1 MLTGR
6 ALVQTVKQVDP
17 MKSGIYTLPLVL
29 SLVVSSIASGVI
41 TQKIGYYVPS
51 MLAAPAIMSIGEGL
65 LSTLDGDSPTSH
77 WVAFQFLAGF
87 GLGFGMQ
94 TSGLAI
100 QTVLP
105 REDVSTGIAINFFVQ
120 QLGGAVFTSVGQT
133 ILTNMLVSQLSGL
146 PGFNAEL
153 IVKEGA
159 TELAAM
165 VPPEDVHLV
174 LGAYNNACRHI
185 FWASMGLA
193 FASLLCAFGME
204 WRSIKKGR
212 NGPPGPPGAPRPGP
226 PGPSPAES
234 SGPDI
239 EAGPTPGK
247 PFFDGASGRKKSK
260 SARRESILRPKSKA
274 ESKTEKRRT
283 RSEGGKQAVLSKPNP
298 DKSSSQRP
306 KSSAGVSLTDE
317 RKDELLAGALRDWAR
332 YSRAQQAEKKGK
344 EDNNHN
350 KRGDGGRKEKAG
362 KKSGEEEKRGRDEK
376 KKDRKNPDL
385 DDV

>member
-1 MLTGR
+1 MGRFKILTR
-6 ALVQTVKQVDP
+6 RVLVQTVKQVDP

-29 SLVVSSIASGVI
+29 SLVVSSIASGGI

-51 MLAAPAIMSIGEGL
+51 MLVAPAIMSIGEGL

-105 REDVSTGIAINFFVQ
+105 REDISTGIAINFFVQ

-133 ILTNMLVSQLSGL
+133 ILTNMLVSQLSDL

-159 TELAAM
+159 TKLAAM
-165 VPPEDVHLV
+165 VPPEDVAIV
-174 LGAYNNACRHI
+174 IGAYNNACRHI
-185 FWASMGLA
+185 FLASMGLA

-212 NGPPGPPGAPRPGP
+212 NGPPGGPGGPKPGP
-226 PGPSPAES
+226 PGPSPAGS
-234 SGPDI
+234 SGPDL

-247 PFFDGASGRKKSK
+247 PFFDGASKHKKSK
-260 SARRESILRPKSKA
+260 SARRDSILRPKSKA

-283 RSEGGKQAVLSKPNP
+283 RSESGKQGVLSKPNP
-298 DKSSSQRP
+298 DKNSQRP
-306 KSSAGVSLTDE
+306 RSSAGVSLTDE

-332 YSRAQQAEKKGK
+332 YSRAQDEKKGNEGDSK
-344 EDNNHN
+344 REDE
-350 KRGDGGRKEKAG
+350 GRKEKERE
-362 KKSGEEEKRGRDEK
+362 SEEMENRGRDEK
-376 KKDRKNPDL
+376 KKDSKKSTDSR
-385 DDV
+385 